1 MYMFLC
7 EHWVLISLGQY
18 PVKLLGHMINVCGFL
33 FVFKNCQIIFE
44 SGYTT
49 LRLTDNVHV
58 I

>member
-1 MYMFLC
+1 MFLC